1 MNGEKSLR
9 VCGEESPGDEYTFSL
24 VSDLCPQGPCSGL
37 DSEGRTPYRRT
48 SIHSSPVASCARQSG
63 AEGQSRG
70 SGWDRAVTLPPRTII
85 GLQSTERA
93 ERGAAARGS
102 SSACRAQSGC
112 PGRPSPCLACT
123 APAWMAAP
131 LQPAWEDS
139 SRTSACARS
148 SSVNHK
154 VCSELLE
161 WASSESYIG
170 HTLSWTSKQG
180 WAKAPARSPCGHHA

>member
-37 DSEGRTPYRRT
+37 DSEGRTPYKEDLHPLQPRSQLCQTKWGRGPVQGLRLGQGGNT
-48 SIHSSPVASCARQSG
+48 PSPDHHR
-63 AEGQSRG
+63 
-70 SGWDRAVTLPPRTII
+70 P
-85 GLQSTERA
+85 TEHR
-93 ERGAAARGS
+93 
-102 SSACRAQSGC
+102 ACRAQSGC

-139 SRTSACARS
+139 SRTSSACARS

-180 WAKAPARSPCGHHA
+180 LAKAPARSPCGHHA